1 MVQAHRASVVGDA
14 KGGGEG
20 YEEGMGKEARAGKAW
35 LGGRQML
42 SMTTPGVELGLPW
55 PQHDALATRLCSP
68 RARS

>member
-42 SMTTPGVELGLPW
+42 SMTTPGVEPGLSRPRR
-55 PQHDALATRLCSP
+55 DVLSTRRCGP
-68 RARS
+68 Y